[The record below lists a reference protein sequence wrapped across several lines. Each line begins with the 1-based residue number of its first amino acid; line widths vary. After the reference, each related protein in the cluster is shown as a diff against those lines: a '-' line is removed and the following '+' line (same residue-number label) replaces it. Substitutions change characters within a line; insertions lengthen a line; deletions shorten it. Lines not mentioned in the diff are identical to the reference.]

1 MGGGNTMKKQ
11 FAMYPKY
18 KENYIRAFDRMLAK
32 RLEGGRPARWKSGEE
47 VLKWWVGDDP
57 MQLTFDDFDEDWYMP
72 Q

>member
-1 MGGGNTMKKQ
+1 MKKE

-32 RLEGGRPARWKSGEE
+32 RLEDGKPTQWKSGEE